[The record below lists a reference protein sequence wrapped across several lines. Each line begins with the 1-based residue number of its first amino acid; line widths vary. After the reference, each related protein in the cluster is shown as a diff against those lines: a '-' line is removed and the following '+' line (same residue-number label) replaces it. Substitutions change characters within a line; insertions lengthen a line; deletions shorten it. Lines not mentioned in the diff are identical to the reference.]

1 MKKLLLGISM
11 ILFGIAL
18 CLLAEL
24 THVYFLRNNF
34 GELLCFILP
43 CAGAGISIWGFLEKD
58 E

>member
-1 MKKLLLGISM
+1 M